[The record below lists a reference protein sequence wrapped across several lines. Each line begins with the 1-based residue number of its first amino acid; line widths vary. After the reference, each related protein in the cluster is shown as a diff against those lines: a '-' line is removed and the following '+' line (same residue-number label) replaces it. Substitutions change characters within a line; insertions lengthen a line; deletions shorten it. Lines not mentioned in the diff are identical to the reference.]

1 MTHVG
6 PVLHATI
13 QQSEELRRLHA
24 FITEHELPIPL
35 RDDFVEQ
42 CTVVEQHLGGDEFTA
57 LSRRIKRYN
66 ALSGWI
72 AAPVL
77 IAAVLLYVL
86 GKFTDLLPV
95 DDVLTLF
102 PHPVVIAVLAVIL
115 VSVVGISLWM
125 RAANRRLLGPV
136 YARLLERLAGRV
148 GAPRP

>member
-6 PVLHATI
+6 PVLSATI
-13 QQSEELRRLHA
+13 QQAEELRRLHTV
-24 FITEHELPIPL
+24 ITERDLPIPL

-42 CTVVEQHLGGDEFTA
+42 CTVIELHLGGDEFSS

-77 IAAVLLYVL
+77 IAAVVLYVV

-95 DDVLTLF
+95 DDVLALF
-102 PHPVVIAVLAVIL
+102 LDPVVIAVLAVIL
-115 VSVVGISLWM
+115 VAVLGIALWM
-125 RAANRRLLGPV
+125 RSANKRLLGPV
-136 YARLLERLAGRV
+136 YGRLLERLTTT
-148 GAPRP
+148 